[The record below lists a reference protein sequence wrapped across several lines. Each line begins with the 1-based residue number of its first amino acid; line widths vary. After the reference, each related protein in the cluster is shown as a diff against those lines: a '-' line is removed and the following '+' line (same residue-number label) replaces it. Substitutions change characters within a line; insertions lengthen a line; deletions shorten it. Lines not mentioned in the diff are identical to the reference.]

1 MNKNQVTKLLGDVSD
16 KNSDE
21 FFKSIDSVEIFSKKI
36 IILIDSNSDKLRL
49 LFQHTKKGTQYKT
62 DQNFYF
68 LWMMLR
74 NISLEK
80 IEKNKINY
88 FSKISN
94 MYKKIQNAPQNYQIQ
109 DFLREINDFM

>member
-1 MNKNQVTKLLGDVSD
+1 
-16 KNSDE
+16 
-21 FFKSIDSVEIFSKKI
+21 
-36 IILIDSNSDKLRL
+36 
-49 LFQHTKKGTQYKT
+49 
-62 DQNFYF
+62 
-68 LWMMLR
+68 MLR

-80 IEKNKINY
+80 IEKNKMNY